1 MIVKAYRREQKFIK
15 GLRDSHPFICAAYC
29 ILRYVLDLPLVILFH
44 LVILVPMVGF
54 AALQELGGWFGSLI
68 EEVGQEL
75 TGMWHCAMYPFKK
88 GRKNEEEC

>member
-1 MIVKAYRREQKFIK
+1 MIVRAHRREQKFIK

-29 ILRYVLDLPLVILFH
+29 ILRYVLDLPLVILYH

-54 AALQELGGWFGSLI
+54 AALQELGGWCGSLI

-75 TGMWHCAMYPFKK
+75 TGMWHCAKFPFKK
-88 GRKNEEEC
+88 RERTITE